1 MGQRSVAMGQ
11 KATERIS
18 DAELAVMEVL
28 WADSPLTATDVAGR
42 VVAQRDWSLATV
54 KTLLSRLVAK
64 QAIGHH
70 LDGRRF
76 LYTPLVERDAYVA
89 GESRRL
95 VDRFFGGKLMPLV
108 AHLAQQEK
116 LSDDDYAEI
125 ERLLR
130 ERKS

>member
-1 MGQRSVAMGQ
+1 MGQ
-11 KATERIS
+11 KSNERIS
-18 DAELAVMEVL
+18 DAELAIMEVL
-28 WADSPLTATDVAGR
+28 WEEAPLTATDVSTR
-42 VVAQRDWSLATV
+42 VAARRDWSLATV

-64 QAIGHH
+64 QAIDHH

-76 LYTPLVERDAYVA
+76 LYSPLVERDAYVT

-108 AHLAQQEK
+108 AHLAEQEQ
-116 LSDDDYAEI
+116 LSEEEITEI

-130 ERKS
+130 EMKA

>member
-1 MGQRSVAMGQ
+1 MGH
-11 KATERIS
+11 KPTERIS

-28 WADSPLTATDVAGR
+28 WEESPLTATDVAGR

-76 LYTPLVERDAYVA
+76 LYAPLVEREAYVA

-108 AHLAQQEK
+108 AHLAAQEK
-116 LSDDDYAEI
+116 LTDGEIAEI

-130 ERKS
+130 EIKS

>member
-1 MGQRSVAMGQ
+1 MTSKTG
-11 KATERIS
+11 ERIS
-18 DAELAVMEVL
+18 DAELAIMEVL
-28 WADSPLTATDVAGR
+28 WEESPLTATDVSGR
-42 VVAQRDWSLATV
+42 VAARRDWSLATV

-108 AHLAQQEK
+108 AHLAEQEK
-116 LSDDDYAEI
+116 LSKDEIAEI

-130 ERKS
+130 EMKS

>member
-1 MGQRSVAMGQ
+1 MSQ
-11 KATERIS
+11 KVNERIS
-18 DAELAVMEVL
+18 DAELAIMEVL
-28 WADSPLTATDVAGR
+28 WDKAPLTAIDVSAR
-42 VVAQRDWSLATV
+42 VAARRDWSLATV

-64 QAIGHH
+64 QAISHH

-76 LYTPLVERDAYVA
+76 LYTPLVARDAYVA

-108 AHLAQQEK
+108 AHLAEREK
-116 LSDDDYAEI
+116 LSADEIAEI

-130 ERKS
+130 EMKA

>member
-1 MGQRSVAMGQ
+1 MSQ
-11 KATERIS
+11 KPNERIS

-28 WADSPLTATDVAGR
+28 WEESPLTATDVAGR

-64 QAIGHH
+64 KAIDHH

-76 LYTPLVERDAYVA
+76 LYSPLVARDAYVS

-108 AHLAQQEK
+108 AHLAEQEK
-116 LSDDDYAEI
+116 LSGDDIAEI

-130 ERKS
+130 EMKS